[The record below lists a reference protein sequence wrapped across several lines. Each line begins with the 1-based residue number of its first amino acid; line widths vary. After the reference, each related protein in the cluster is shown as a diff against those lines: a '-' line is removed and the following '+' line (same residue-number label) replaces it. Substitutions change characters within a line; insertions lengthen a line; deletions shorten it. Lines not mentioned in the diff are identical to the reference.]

1 MLGDWNTAQDN
12 KNCEDNYK
20 IKFENRMKEKTVGW
34 QETKIVTTIG
44 KGWGKKKGF
53 QISLA
58 TLYIVY
64 YFIVYACI
72 HILKRKKQGL

>member
-44 KGWGKKKGF
+44 KG
-53 QISLA
+53 
-58 TLYIVY
+58 
-64 YFIVYACI
+64 
-72 HILKRKKQGL
+72 